1 MQALQEGSTAIDPQP
16 RVVPFIFTRVMA
28 PAIVSSRIKNPSM
41 LMGSCSISTPVLTPI
56 KSKDEDPILD
66 ADKLSSADLVKVS
79 FSFSSVNLA
88 QKQS

>member
-1 MQALQEGSTAIDPQP
+1 
-16 RVVPFIFTRVMA
+16 
-28 PAIVSSRIKNPSM
+28 M
-41 LMGSCSISTPVLTPI
+41 LMGPCSISTPVLTPI